1 MQSVIQKRGHV
12 HLPKFNGDRFHMI
25 EFFKGI
31 ALPAEVKRWQCTV
44 DQMLESIDVDGPMYL
59 MVDQT
64 FVKAGTPQRRPG
76 LHIDGYWHKE
86 LSAHGGGHIGGSGG
100 SHTGGS
106 HRSIKA
112 DGRHGG
118 HSAHSGKKGWDFS
131 ECSPKDDWDPEPI
144 LLVSNISA
152 CAAYVG
158 EYFDFPK
165 EGGDCSHID
174 ASKMDKVVLEP
185 DTVYA
190 ANVTCLH
197 ESLPVPVDCLR
208 TIVRINVPNW
218 AFS

>member
-1 MQSVIQKRGHV
+1 MKSLIQKRGRV

-25 EFFKGI
+25 EFFKGA
-31 ALPAEVKRWQCTV
+31 ALPAEVKRWQSTV
-44 DQMLESIDVDGPMYL
+44 DQMLIGVDVEGPMYL
-59 MVDQT
+59 MVDQS

-86 LSAHGGGHIGGSGG
+86 LSAHGGG
-100 SHTGGS
+100 S

-118 HSAHSGKKGWDFS
+118 HSAHSGKEGWDFIS
-131 ECSPKDDWDPEPI
+131 RDPKDEWDPEPL

-218 AFS
+218 AF